1 VNTQPWIDELR
12 ARAVQLALRPDLD
25 PEFERNQAAIR
36 ALAALDDDALDRP
49 APVVAPPPRV
59 DCSLC
64 GLRFRTR
71 KGLSTHFTRIHC

>member
-49 APVVAPPPRV
+49 APRV